1 MLSIEHKKLGKRST
15 ELMKQ
20 ENETSA
26 ELKEIKN

>member
-1 MLSIEHKKLGKRST
+1 MLSIEHKLGKRST

-20 ENETSA
+20 ENETNT